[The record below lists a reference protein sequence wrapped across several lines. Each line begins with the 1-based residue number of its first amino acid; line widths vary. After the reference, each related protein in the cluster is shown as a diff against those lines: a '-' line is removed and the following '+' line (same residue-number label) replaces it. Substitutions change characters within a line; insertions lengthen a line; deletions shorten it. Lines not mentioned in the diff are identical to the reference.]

1 LAAIERKA
9 CYFATHMV
17 GSRKNPLTFLKYHLI
32 VKMLYY
38 QYQFQKGA
46 EMKTKKLNPFYILP
60 LFILGVGLACN
71 LGAGGTKEAPTM
83 PSERTATLAPS
94 ETVEVSQPFPT
105 PEKSLP
111 TKIPRPTATAG
122 PVEFYTEEFDTDPGS
137 NWSFFVI
144 SGKKSSDE
152 SKVSTTFEDGK
163 MVFDIDDE
171 ELYAYYM
178 YEPYSYTD
186 VSLDMQAE
194 NRGKN
199 TNNVSLVCRQNGEE
213 WYEFSIT
220 SGGLWVL
227 YAHDQDGY
235 QWLGNGGTTALH
247 MGKDV
252 NEFSM
257 NCQGKTITMSVNGI
271 ELKSITDNTYKYRE
285 GGVGFN
291 ISSLDVIPVTVGVD
305 WVKISEP

>member
-1 LAAIERKA
+1 
-9 CYFATHMV
+9 
-17 GSRKNPLTFLKYHLI
+17 
-32 VKMLYY
+32 
-38 QYQFQKGA
+38 
-46 EMKTKKLNPFYILP
+46 MKTTNLNP
-60 LFILGVGLACN
+60 LFILAMFILSVGLACN
-71 LGAGGTKEAPTM
+71 FTAGGTKEAPTI
-83 PSERTATLAPS
+83 PPEPVATLAPPES
-94 ETVEVSQPFPT
+94 VESPKPSAT
-105 PEKSLP
+105 PEKPLP
-111 TKIPRPTATAG
+111 TKIPRPTATLA
-122 PVEFYTEEFDTDPGS
+122 PAEFYTEEFDTDPGS

-171 ELYAYYM
+171 ELYAYYI
-178 YEPYSYTD
+178 YEPYSYSD

-227 YAHDQDGY
+227 YAHSKDGY

-247 MGKDV
+247 MGKEV

-257 NCQGKTITMSVNGI
+257 ICQGITITMSVNAT

-285 GGVGFN
+285 GVVGFN

-305 WVKISEP
+305 WIKISQP

>member
-1 LAAIERKA
+1 
-9 CYFATHMV
+9 
-17 GSRKNPLTFLKYHLI
+17 
-32 VKMLYY
+32 
-38 QYQFQKGA
+38 
-46 EMKTKKLNPFYILP
+46 MKTIKLNPFYIFS
-60 LFILGVGLACN
+60 LFVIGVGLACN
-71 LGAGGTKEAPTM
+71 LVSGGTKESPTM
-83 PSERTATLAPS
+83 PPEPAATLSPL
-94 ETVEVSQPFPT
+94 ETVELPNPSAT

-111 TKIPRPTATAG
+111 TKLPRPTATSAA
-122 PVEFYTEEFDTDPGS
+122 PAEFYTEEFDTDPGP
-137 NWSFFVI
+137 NWSFYVI

-152 SKVSTTFEDGK
+152 SKVATTFENGK

-199 TNNVSLVCRQNGEE
+199 TNNVSLVCRQKGEE

-227 YAHDQDGY
+227 YAHDKDGY

-247 MGKDV
+247 MGKEV

-257 NCQGKTITMSVNGI
+257 ICQGKTITMSVNGT
-271 ELKSITDNTYKYRE
+271 ELKSIKDNTYKYQE
-285 GGVGFN
+285 GAVGFN

-305 WVKISEP
+305 WMQISQP

>member
-1 LAAIERKA
+1 
-9 CYFATHMV
+9 M
-17 GSRKNPLTFLKYHLI
+17 
-32 VKMLYY
+32 
-38 QYQFQKGA
+38 
-46 EMKTKKLNPFYILP
+46 KKLNLFYILP

-71 LGAGGTKEAPTM
+71 LVTGSTKEAPTK
-83 PSERTATLAPS
+83 PPEPVLTLAPS
-94 ETVEVSQPFPT
+94 ETVEVSQPSAT
-105 PEKSLP
+105 AEISLP
-111 TKIPRPTATAG
+111 TNLPQPTVTSG
-122 PVEFYTEEFDTDPGS
+122 PAEFFTEEFDTDPGM

-144 SGKKSSDE
+144 SGKKTSDK

-163 MVFDIDDE
+163 MVFDINDE

-178 YEPYSYTD
+178 YAPYSYSD

-199 TNNVSLVCRQNGEE
+199 TNNVSLVCRANGKD

-227 YAHDQDGY
+227 YAHNKDGY

-257 NCQGKTITMSVNGI
+257 ICQGKTITMSVNGT
-271 ELKSITDNTYKYRE
+271 ELRSITDNTYKYKK

-305 WVKISEP
+305 WMKISQP